1 MLSKDVAIVNGMV
14 RTKDSA
20 TKDSDVVV
28 AQNTLSHQKVKEASG
43 LFNCGYLYSGSEVT
57 FTDVSDKQKLLAWIK
72 NNGGNVIR
80 FEDTKKTKDGEEQT
94 IGNYEGYR
102 LVFKNGFVRA
112 LEDGFTKFEVLSSM
126 GNGGWTQAD
135 VKKLMNK
142 IDARR
147 SGMNDSYTQ
156 EIAKQ
161 IEDLTKEY
169 NTKDENLKEK
179 LIRLAEEAGDKQY
192 ADDIKNGKVPLSQS
206 ELVRRIGWYTER
218 TVG

>member
-14 RTKDSA
+14 RTKDSVKVRDA
-20 TKDSDVVV
+20 VRPGLVQVGKTLFWHGREGDVVSV
-28 AQNTLSHQKVKEASG
+28 QGDIIILDIDGEKYKVRAGECEAGTTGDS
-43 LFNCGYLYSGSEVT
+43 
-57 FTDVSDKQKLLAWIK
+57 
-72 NNGGNVIR
+72 
-80 FEDTKKTKDGEEQT
+80 KTKDGEEQT

-169 NTKDENLKEK
+169 NTKDEDLKEK

-192 ADDIKNGKVPLSQS
+192 ADDIRNGKVPLSQS
-206 ELVRRIGWYTER
+206 ELVRRIDWYTTR
-218 TVG
+218 TVGE